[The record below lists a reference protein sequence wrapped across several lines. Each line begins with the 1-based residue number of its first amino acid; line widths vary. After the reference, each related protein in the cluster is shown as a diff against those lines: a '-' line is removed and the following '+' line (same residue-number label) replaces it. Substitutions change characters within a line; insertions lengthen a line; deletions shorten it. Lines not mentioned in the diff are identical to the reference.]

1 MNISVK
7 ALSSDL
13 LEDYL
18 YFFDNI
24 IFSENPGWSKC
35 YCYSF
40 HFTGSADQWNKKD
53 NRAAVISLIRENK
66 MNGYLVFSGNSPIGW
81 CNANDRDSYQ
91 RLLKYYKLVD
101 NADDKVCSIVCF
113 LVSPEFRNKGIAGK
127 LLQQIIIDYS
137 ARGYDY
143 LEAYPG
149 KGTLSCEKH
158 YKGPPDLYRKF
169 NFNIHKEYPDY
180 NVVRRYLR

>member
-1 MNISVK
+1 MNISIK

-24 IFSENPGWSKC
+24 IFSENPDWSKC

-40 HFTGSADQWNKKD
+40 HFTGSADQWNKKG
-53 NRAAVISLIRENK
+53 NRAAVVSLIKGNR
-66 MNGYLVFSGNSPIGW
+66 MQGYLAYTDNKPVGW
-81 CNANDRDSYQ
+81 CNVNNRCNFQ
-91 RLLKYYKLVD
+91 RLMKYYDLVD
-101 NADDKVCSIVCF
+101 NPDDKACSIVCF
-113 LVSPEFRNKGIAGK
+113 LVSPEYRNKGIAGK
-127 LLQQIIIDYS
+127 ILQQITIDCS
-137 ARGYDY
+137 AHGYDY

-158 YKGPPDLYRKF
+158 YKGPPDLYKKF
-169 NFNIHKEYPDY
+169 NFNIHREYSDY